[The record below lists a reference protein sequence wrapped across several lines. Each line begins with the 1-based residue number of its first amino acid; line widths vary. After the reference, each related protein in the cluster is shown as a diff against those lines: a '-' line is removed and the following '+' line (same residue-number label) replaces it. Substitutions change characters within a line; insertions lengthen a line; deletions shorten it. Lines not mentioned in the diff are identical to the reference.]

1 MKSIRCLLVMWVCLA
16 FSSPLQAEVLRVI
29 VESRT
34 AFSEDV
40 EGKIGPYE
48 RIRGRVVYA
57 LDPDL
62 EANGAVV
69 DLHLGLRM
77 AMVMS
82 SFMRILKLSHPL
94 IAPWPNTQCCTT

>member
-34 AFSEDV
+34 AFAEDV

-62 EANGAVV
+62 
-69 DLHLGLRM
+69 
-77 AMVMS
+77 S
-82 SFMRILKLSHPL
+82 L
-94 IAPWPNTQCCTT
+94 IHI